1 MKIDLY
7 LSKHCIETEAKRL
20 YEESLKQYFKA
31 RENHR
36 PEMEEKIE
44 GLKNFL
50 VYSDFN
56 HLRSIDPALAGTEGG
71 SAFLHIRGA
80 DDFEIEIDGRFYRPQ
95 ERK

>member
-1 MKIDLY
+1 MKIDLN

-31 RENHR
+31 LEKDR

-56 HLRSIDPALAGTEGG
+56 HLRSMNQALAGTEGG
-71 SAFLHIRGA
+71 SAFLNVRGA
-80 DDFEIEIDGRFYRPQ
+80 DDFEIEIDGHFYRPQ
-95 ERK
+95 ALK